1 MLATATFWQK
11 LLVWIEII
19 ELGTHDPYFH
29 IQEAHIQEV
38 QRREIE
44 TLKARVSSLETAG

>member
-11 LLVWIEII
+11 LLGWIEII
-19 ELGTHDPYFH
+19 ELGTHDPYFY
-29 IQEAHIQEV
+29 IQEI

-44 TLKARVSSLETAG
+44 TLKARVSSLETAD

>member
-1 MLATATFWQK
+1 MMAAASFWQK
-11 LLVWIEII
+11 LQRWIEII

-29 IQEAHIQEV
+29 LQEI

-44 TLKARVSSLETAG
+44 TLKARVSSLEIGD